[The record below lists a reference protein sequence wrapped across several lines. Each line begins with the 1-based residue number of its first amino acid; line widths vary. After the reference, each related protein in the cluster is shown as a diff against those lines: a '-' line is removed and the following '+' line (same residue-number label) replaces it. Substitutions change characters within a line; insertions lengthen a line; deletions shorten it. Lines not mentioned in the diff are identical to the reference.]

1 MIKEVAGLI
10 STYSA
15 LIPILAGF
23 FFHKNQ
29 NVISKF
35 WYFLVYGLLTDLLV
49 GYFKYT
55 FTGLFIYN
63 LYSLLEIVFLFLFFY
78 VIAEAIVIKKVLIG
92 LVVCTVVFWFL
103 SYVILHNAFQEVSAL
118 SPYYDRIS
126 YMVVA
131 VISAFLLLKMTESG
145 KQSSSAM
152 IWLLIGVFFYHFCS
166 SFIMS
171 LVGNIF
177 TSKVWFMNNLFN
189 VLTMLIYT
197 KAFYNARRE
206 YLSGK

>member
-15 LIPILAGF
+15 LIPIAAGYF
-23 FFHKNQ
+23 FYKNQ
-29 NVISKF
+29 NLFSKF
-35 WYFLVYGLLTDLLV
+35 WYFLLYGLLTDLLV

-78 VIAEAIVIKKVLIG
+78 AVSEKIWLKKLLIG
-92 LVVCTVVFWFL
+92 LVIGTVVSWFL

-131 VISAFLLLKMTESG
+131 VVSAFLLLKMTESG
-145 KQSSSAM
+145 RQSSSAM

-197 KAFYNARRE
+197 KAFYNARKE
-206 YLSGK
+206 YMSGK

>member
-15 LIPILAGF
+15 LIPILVGF
-23 FFHKNQ
+23 FFYKNQ

-78 VIAEAIVIKKVLIG
+78 AISESRMIKKVLIG
-92 LVVCTVVFWFL
+92 LVACTVVSWFL

-126 YMVVA
+126 YMIVA

-145 KQSSSAM
+145 KQSSPAM

-177 TSKVWFMNNLFN
+177 TSRVWFMNNLFN